1 MRLKKPYLFIAFGL
15 FLAEIAIA
23 FFVHDAF
30 LRPFGGD
37 FLVVILVYA
46 TIRGF
51 TFFSVCEALVGTLGF
66 AYLIE
71 ILQFF
76 NYVSLLGLEHNK
88 IARIVM
94 GTSFSW
100 FDILAYTAGILF
112 VLVVEKRFKPK
123 SSQ

>member
-23 FFVHDAF
+23 LFVHDAF

>member
-1 MRLKKPYLFIAFGL
+1 MLIAFGL
-15 FLAEIAIA
+15 FLTEIAIA
-23 FFVHDAF
+23 LFVHDAF

-51 TFFSVCEALVGTLGF
+51 THFSVNEALVGTLGF

-71 ILQFF
+71 TLQFF
-76 NYVSLLGLEHNK
+76 NYVSLLGLEHIK

-94 GTSFSW
+94 GISFSW
-100 FDILAYTAGILF
+100 FDILAYTAGCLF
-112 VLVVEKRFKPK
+112 VLVVEKRFNPK